1 MKLYFDNTN
10 IDLILTDQSNRTRNL
25 MGDDSLTLHFQLP
38 YDQHG
43 EYIDIPV
50 GAWCYYPE
58 GTEIKYTLE
67 KPQNFKKNHS
77 RDFEYTLIL
86 EGEQA
91 KLKRYKFRDIGSRK
105 LKFSLTAKPEEH
117 LKMLVDNLN
126 KRDTGW
132 KVGNKCVDA
141 AEKTLSYNHTT
152 CLDALNMMAQEFNT
166 EWEIKDKTI
175 YLCKVEHYKE
185 DPLAL
190 SYGRG
195 NGLVGGMDRSNIS
208 DSKAVETLFVQG
220 GSQNI
225 DLSRYNSPELLLP
238 KNQQIGYDGTYFE
251 DETGYNASEAR
262 IYKTD
267 ADGYSIQRADK
278 PLKTHIEDSL
288 DLSHIY
294 PSRTGEVTRIDAG
307 FPYDFWD
314 KTIPE
319 DLDYSKYRIDGE
331 KISVVFQTGILAGK
345 TFDIAQTETEVT
357 GYVHKDPT
365 SNKALDRRFKLVP
378 QDIDGRSMP
387 DNLFKPAIGDKYAVF
402 GMMMPDQYIE
412 NSEKGGAAWDMF
424 REAVR
429 YMYDHENP
437 RFSFRAEL
445 DGIWA
450 KENWR
455 KVGDK
460 VIVGGYVEFSDPQ
473 FQPESVP
480 IRIVSVKEFI
490 NNPHSPTIELSNSP
504 LAQSVSSSL
513 GKIEENEVVVEN
525 NRNEAHSYNK
535 RYYQSAKELIGM
547 LEGAVGNFSESINP
561 VSVHAMSLLL
571 GADEYQFGF
580 TDGMSP
586 LERFQCNSGAFIAK
600 AGPIQH
606 YTIPI
611 LNKDGE
617 AGEKIMSSK
626 RDEKN
631 YRKWAIQNNLERNNL
646 KETPTTPYFLY
657 IECPSGV
664 GTTGK
669 YRLEKDALP
678 FVDGSNYNLL
688 VGILSSEING
698 ERDFVSMHGFTEIL
712 PGRIT
717 TDKIVSLNGDTYFDL
732 TNNEI
737 AGRINF
743 LDGLISGRIEIK
755 DGKVTNCGIS
765 GAPKEK
771 ETDPS
776 PIRFWAGSTDEKK
789 APFKVRDDGSMEST
803 KGKIGS
809 MEVNGDQLVMREN
822 GEARVTIIPGTLT
835 TLNEIDTPPSGSE
848 KKFSG
853 RGIDIEFLE
862 TCLQGSGTYE
872 METEASITLPKTATL
887 SLSGV
892 SISAS
897 AFIKQVTG
905 NEAYRNGWVTTTL
918 ILKNGHGNEVTSW
931 QVTSTINNYGGIYP
945 PPKTVTEPIN
955 TYEISLPAGT
965 YSLHLRFNHTG
976 DQNIYFG
983 GGMSGG
989 KLQYSYTVNQ
999 TSIGM
1004 NGIVTAWGNN
1014 NHFYAAKEDGKF
1026 KLQGR
1031 SDKVAIRLEDN
1042 KICMYGIG
1050 FFNANDPEGTIYREG
1065 DVLKIKLK

>member
-10 IDLILTDQSNRTRNL
+10 IDLILTDQSNRTRTL

-117 LKMLVDNLN
+117 LKMLIDNLN

-185 DPLAL
+185 NPLAL

-251 DETGYNASEAR
+251 DESGYNASEAR

-319 DLDYSKYRIDGE
+319 DLDYSKHRIDGE

-345 TFDIAQTETEVT
+345 TFDITQTETEVT

-387 DNLFKPAIGDKYAVF
+387 DSLFKPAIGDKYAVF

-606 YTIPI
+606 YTIPA
-611 LNKDGE
+611 LNALGKP
-617 AGEKIMSSK
+617 GEKVMASK
-626 RDEKN
+626 NNAAN
-631 YRKWAIQNNLERNNL
+631 YRKWTIQNNLERNNL

-657 IECPSGV
+657 IECPSGA

-717 TDKIVSLNGDTYFDL
+717 TDKIVSNDGSTYFDL
-732 TNNEI
+732 TQNKI
-737 AGRINF
+737 AGKINF
-743 LDGLISGRIEIK
+743 LDGLISGRVEVGNDDTI
-755 DGKVTNCGIS
+755 NCGIS
-765 GAPKEK
+765 GVPKEK
-771 ETDPS
+771 EEDPS
-776 PIRFWAGSTDEKK
+776 PIRFWAGDADENK
-789 APFKVRDDGSMEST
+789 APFKVWDDGSMEST
-803 KGKIGS
+803 KGKIGA
-809 MEVNGDQLVMREN
+809 MEVDEGELIMYNSIREP
-822 GEARVTIIPGTLT
+822 RITITPGNITSLDD
-835 TLNEIDTPPSGSE
+835 IDTPIDDWKYLNSASSISE
-848 KKFSG
+848 FG
-853 RGIDIEFLE
+853 PDGLN
-862 TCLQGSGTYE
+862 GTGNC
-872 METEASITLPKTATL
+872 TIKTGNTITLPKFATFL
-887 SLSGV
+887 LSGV
-892 SISAS
+892 KIKSI
-897 AFIKQVTG
+897 ITTRPG
-905 NEAYRNGWVTTTL
+905 NPNIPKVGYMTTTL
-918 ILKNGHGNEVTSW
+918 ILKDEKRG
-931 QVTSTINNYGGIYP
+931 
-945 PPKTVTEPIN
+945 TEYSICRTECQANIDQTQTPN
-955 TYEISLPAGT
+955 LYEMKETFSLPLRDGT
-965 YSLHLRFNHTG
+965 YSLYLQCNYYG
-976 DQNIYFG
+976 NELSYFEVNMN
-983 GGMSGG
+983 GGMMR
-989 KLQYSYTVNQ
+989 YNYTINETV
-999 TSIGM
+999 IGM
-1004 NGIVTAWGNN
+1004 NGIITAWGSD
-1014 NHFYAAKEDGKF
+1014 NHFYAAKVNNQFKIQARSGKA
-1026 KLQGR
+1026 
-1031 SDKVAIRLEDN
+1031 AIRLEDGL
-1042 KICMYGIG
+1042 IRMYGIG